1 MIGNNQ
7 ESVPKHLRKAT
18 AEFWQSVVRDYELQ
32 EHHVKILTAACESL
46 DRATEARLAVD
57 KQGAF
62 FTNRHGEIKP
72 HPGLA
77 VERDSRALFSR
88 LVRELS
94 LDSELPTEAYSRA
107 PKIVGRYK

>member
-77 VERDSRALFSR
+77 VERDNRGLFAR
-88 LVRELS
+88 LIRELN
-94 LDSELPTEAYSRA
+94 LTTDNPTEGYTR
-107 PKIVGRYK
+107 PPRIGGK